1 MMFID
6 LHEDIAHYFL
16 TSLSPQPFDVDA
28 EGRQSDLPKLRR
40 AGADLVV
47 AAVFPFVNSYSGWSP
62 NLQLALEGFKVY
74 YSLSD
79 AHGVKIVEGRGDL
92 AAPGLKF
99 LISLE
104 GADVLSS
111 VDDLRLFFRLGLRA
125 LGLTWN
131 LGNKWGGSCCGGRDR
146 GLSEEGYGLVEAAQR
161 MGVLVDLAHAGE
173 RTALDALDVA
183 RRPVVVS
190 HANAAA
196 VHSHRRNVGDEVL
209 KRLRDV
215 GGVIGLTF
223 IPSTISADPT
233 PRDLAKH
240 ARYIRDKF
248 GAEVL
253 AVGTDYLGIS
263 TAPRGLESVDKIS
276 RLAEALREAGFSREE
291 VEAVMWANAARV
303 LREALP

>member
-1 MMFID
+1 MFID

-28 EGRQSDLPKLRR
+28 EWRQSDLPKLRR
-40 AGADLVV
+40 AGAELVV

-62 NLQLALEGFKVY
+62 SLQLALEGFKVY
-74 YSLSD
+74 YALSET
-79 AHGVKIVEGRGDL
+79 HGIKIVERRGDL

-99 LISLE
+99 LIVLE

-111 VDDLRLFFRLGLRA
+111 ADDLRLFYRLGLRA

-131 LGNKWGGSCCGGRDR
+131 LSNRWGGSCCGGRDR
-146 GLSEEGYGLVEAAQR
+146 GLSEEGYGLVETAQR

-173 RTALDALDVA
+173 RTALDVLEAA

-190 HANAAA
+190 HANAVA
-196 VHSHRRNVGDEVL
+196 VYSHRRNVGDEVL
-209 KRLRDV
+209 KKLRDV

-223 IPSTISADPT
+223 IPSTISSDPT

-248 GAEVL
+248 GVEIL
-253 AVGTDYLGIS
+253 AIGTDYLGIS
-263 TAPRGLESVDKIS
+263 TTPQGLESVDKIP
-276 RLAEALREAGFSREE
+276 RLAEALIEAGFRREE
-291 VEAVMWANAARV
+291 VEAVMWRNAARV
-303 LREALP
+303 LREVLP